1 MTDAS
6 SPDGGGK
13 GTVAVTDTPPRRTR
27 SLGDLVHAV
36 FALVT
41 GLLVLL
47 SASMLHGVTSGVE
60 SDAHTVVRSIDWLMN
75 MPASLLQQLTTL
87 AIVVTVLVHMLM
99 GRAWLQSAM
108 SVIALFAGYAGA
120 WGLSLLIA
128 RIGDAG
134 LLASLTS
141 VESGASTMLIPDI
154 YAGVGAFLTVAGPRR
169 TRSSVKWGWNGLMA
183 IAAILVAVL
192 WYSVAGTF
200 VSFAIARLV
209 GTLLRFATGTV
220 SQGAWGDQI
229 VQALRSIGLD
239 PIRLVRRDEDSPT
252 VLPPAS
258 PDDDLV
264 EGSRLYDAETREG
277 RRFVVSVLD
286 GQAHVAGY
294 LGQWWQWI
302 RLSGIPVRR
311 DRSVSDATHHHLA
324 MLLGLENAGLR
335 TPDPYG
341 AADTGESSLLVLDAS
356 SAPIPCRAE
365 DITDEDAYA
374 FMDYLRTANSHGYTH
389 RRITPDCLARLG
401 DGTPV
406 IAGWQNGDCAS
417 AGASVMLDRVQLI
430 LLMAALLG
438 PDRAMSAAR
447 RVWSRHDL
455 STMSPFIQR
464 AALPMATRS
473 LEGCNRQLISEIRAE
488 TGSAEEDEAQTPQT
502 VTLSRFSIRSFLT
515 IALAVIAV
523 AVVFTQLR
531 PDEVIDAVRK
541 AEPVWALVAV
551 LCGMVAWAGSA
562 VTLGAF
568 VDHDERDWPSLTM
581 TQVAAGFTAVS
592 MPAGVGPAF
601 VNLQYLRRRG
611 LGNAEATAV
620 TGATWGIQG
629 LATIAITVVLGLF
642 TGRSTLSGAIPTNTL
657 VIVIGAIVLA
667 FCLAMAVPPLR
678 RLLTHRYLPLM
689 ASYAHRFMEVI
700 ARPDRLAAAGAGAL
714 VLNVATALGF
724 WVCLLAFG
732 CRTNPVETMFVFLL
746 ANTLASAV
754 PTPGGL
760 GAVEAALSLSFTGV
774 GVPAGVALSATL
786 LYRVVFYWLRIPLG
800 AAAMRWLSSKDML

>member
-6 SPDGGGK
+6 SPDDGRK
-13 GTVAVTDTPPRRTR
+13 GTLVVTDTPPQRTR
-27 SLGDLVHAV
+27 SLGDLVHAA
-36 FALVT
+36 FALVM

-120 WGLSLLIA
+120 WGLSLLVV

-141 VESGASTMLIPDI
+141 VESGSSTMLIPDI

-183 IAAILVAVL
+183 IAAVLVAVL
-192 WYSVAGTF
+192 WYSVAGTL
-200 VSFAIARLV
+200 VSFAIARLA

-220 SQGAWGDQI
+220 NQGAWGGQI

-239 PIRLVRRDEDSPT
+239 PVFLARRDGGSPT

-264 EGSRLYDAETREG
+264 EGSRLYDAKTREG

-324 MLLGLENAGLR
+324 MLLGLAHAGLR
-335 TPDPYG
+335 TPSPYG

-356 SAPIPCRAE
+356 TVLMPCRPE
-365 DITDEDAYA
+365 DITDEDAFAY
-374 FMDYLRTANSHGYTH
+374 MDYLRKANSRGYTH

-430 LLMAALLG
+430 VLMATLLG

-447 RVWSRHDL
+447 RVWSPHDL

-473 LEGCNRQLISEIRAE
+473 LQGCNRQLISGIRAKA
-488 TGSAEEDEAQTPQT
+488 GSAEEVETQAPQT

-551 LCGMVAWAGSA
+551 LCGMLAWAGSA
-562 VTLGAF
+562 VTLGVF
-568 VDHDERDWPSLTM
+568 IDRDERDWPSLTM

-611 LGNAEATAV
+611 LGNAEATAI

-629 LATIAITVVLGLF
+629 LATVVITVVLGLF

-657 VIVIGAIVLA
+657 IIVIGSIVLA

-678 RLLTHRYLPLM
+678 RLLAHRYLPLI

-700 ARPDRLAAAGAGAL
+700 ARPDRLVAAGAGAL

-760 GAVEAALSLSFTGV
+760 GAVEAALSLSFTGM